1 MAELPEQIRS
11 AHQQDGTAKA
21 TSWMLARNALGLL
34 IADLASLTLRFADL
48 SSRRRDPTIKTAW
61 LLWGM
66 EMRPALEPH
75 RPEPAILPESAQ
87 DLALTTALHALVHLL
102 AKQSARE
109 LTIPNPK
116 EAHDD

>member
-1 MAELPEQIRS
+1 
-11 AHQQDGTAKA
+11 
-21 TSWMLARNALGLL
+21 
-34 IADLASLTLRFADL
+34 
-48 SSRRRDPTIKTAW
+48 
-61 LLWGM
+61 
-66 EMRPALEPH
+66 MRPALEPH